1 MKVIYDRI
9 ESIRGNLIMVRAEG
23 VSLGELARIELAD
36 GRLVYASVLRIDGNL
51 VTLQVFENTRGIST
65 SDRVSFLKRQMQVV
79 YGDTLFGR
87 RMSGSGVP
95 IDGGP
100 IPEGEKVN
108 IGTPSFNPTRRVIP
122 RLMVQ
127 TNIPMI
133 DVFNCLVKSQK
144 IPIFSV
150 AGEPYNALLMRI
162 ANQTDADVVI
172 IGGMGLTFKDYQAF
186 IDNAEEAGSAH
197 KTIMFIHRATD
208 PAVECLLAPDMALAC
223 AERFAMNGKH
233 VLVLLT
239 DMTAFADAIKEIA
252 ITMDQVPSNRGYP
265 GSLYSDLAARY
276 EKAVLIEGSGSI
288 TIVAVTTMP
297 GDDVTHPV
305 PDNTGY
311 ITEGQFYLHN
321 GVIDP
326 FGSLSRLKQ
335 LVIGKVTREDHGDL
349 ANAMI
354 RLYAESK
361 KARERQSMGFKLS
374 HWDEQLIAFGKL
386 FEEKMMNL
394 EVNCP
399 IEEALDLGW
408 ALLGQ
413 CFKPDQVGIRQK
425 YIDAYWVKNAK
436 QQEEKKEDSI
446 KPSVK
451 RPKEAQHV

>member
-1 MKVIYDRI
+1 MKTVYDRI
-9 ESIRGNLIMVRAEG
+9 NDLRGNLITVTAEG
-23 VSLGELARIELAD
+23 VCLGELARVDLQD
-36 GRLVYASVLRIDGNL
+36 GRRIFATVLRIDGNR
-51 VTLQVFENTRGIST
+51 VTLQVFQNTRGIST
-65 SDRVSFLKRQMQVV
+65 GDRVTFLKRQMQVTF
-79 YGDTLFGR
+79 GESLLGR
-87 RMSGSGVP
+87 RLSGSGQP

-100 IPEGEKVN
+100 EIVGDAIN
-108 IGTPSFNPTRRVIP
+108 IGSQSFNPVCRVVP
-122 RLMVQ
+122 REMVR

-150 AGEPYNALLMRI
+150 PGEPYNQLLMRI

-186 IDNAEEAGSAH
+186 IDNAEQAGSIN
-197 KTIMFIHRATD
+197 KTIMFIHRAVD
-208 PAVECLLAPDMALAC
+208 PAVECILVPDMTLAC
-223 AERFAMNGKH
+223 AERFAIAGKN

-239 DMTAFADAIKEIA
+239 DMTSFADAIKEIS

-265 GSLYSDLAARY
+265 GSLYSDLASRY

-288 TIVAVTTMP
+288 TIVGVTTMP
-297 GDDVTHPV
+297 GDDVTHPI

-321 GVIDP
+321 KQIDP

-335 LVIGKVTREDHGDL
+335 LVIGVVTREDHGNL

-374 HWDEQLIAFGKL
+374 RWDEKL
-386 FEEKMMNL
+386 LTYSRFFEDRMMNL
-394 EVNCP
+394 EVNMSLEDTLDQGWKMLSECFLP
-399 IEEALDLGW
+399 EE
-408 ALLGQ
+408 
-413 CFKPDQVGIRQK
+413 VGIKQSLVNK
-425 YIDAYWVKNAK
+425 YW
-436 QQEEKKEDSI
+436 
-446 KPSVK
+446 PSNI
-451 RPKEAQHV
+451 

>member
-1 MKVIYDRI
+1 MKMVYDKI
-9 ESIRGNLIMVRAEG
+9 NDMRGNLITVTAG
-23 VSLGELARIELAD
+23 DVGLGELARIDLKD
-36 GRLVYASVLRIDGNL
+36 GRSVYASVLRIEGDQI
-51 VTLQVFENTRGIST
+51 TLQVFENTRGIST
-65 SDRVSFLKRQMQVV
+65 DDKVTFLKHQIQAI
-79 YGDTLFGR
+79 YGDSLLGR
-87 RMSGSGVP
+87 RLSGAGVP

-100 IPEGEKVN
+100 AIVGEPIN
-108 IGTPSFNPTRRVIP
+108 IGGTSFNPVKRVIP
-122 RLMVQ
+122 RDMVR

-150 AGEPYNALLMRI
+150 PGEPYNQLLMRI

-186 IDNAEEAGSAH
+186 IDNAEASGSMN
-197 KTIMFIHRATD
+197 KTVMFIHKATD
-208 PAVECLLAPDMALAC
+208 PAVECLLVPDMALAC
-223 AERFAMNGKH
+223 AEKFAINDKN

-239 DMTAFADAIKEIA
+239 DMTAFSDAIKEIS

-265 GSLYSDLAARY
+265 GSLYSDLASRY

-311 ITEGQFYLHN
+311 ITEGQFYLHH
-321 GVIDP
+321 GRIDP

-335 LVIGKVTREDHGDL
+335 LVIGKVTREDHADL

-361 KARERQSMGFKLS
+361 KARERQGMGFKLS
-374 HWDEQLIAFGKL
+374 RWDEQLLHYSHL
-386 FEEKMMNL
+386 FEKRMMNL
-394 EVNCP
+394 DVNYTL
-399 IEEALDLGW
+399 EEALDMGW
-408 ALLGQ
+408 KTLAE
-413 CFKPDQVGIRQK
+413 CFQPEEVGI
-425 YIDAYWVKNAK
+425 
-436 QQEEKKEDSI
+436 
-446 KPSVK
+446 
-451 RPKEAQHV
+451 KEAILKKFWPKK

>member
-1 MKVIYDRI
+1 MKMVYDRI
-9 ESIRGNLIMVRAEG
+9 KDMRGNLITVTAEG
-23 VSLGELARIELAD
+23 VGLGELARIDFAD
-36 GRLVYASVLRIDGNL
+36 GRSVFASVLRIEGDR

-65 SDRVSFLKRQMQVV
+65 NDKVTFLKKQMQAT
-79 YGDTLFGR
+79 YSDALLGR
-87 RMSGSGVP
+87 RLSGAGKP

-100 IPEGEKVN
+100 DVVGEPID
-108 IGTPSFNPTRRVIP
+108 IGGTSFNPVKRIIP
-122 RLMVQ
+122 REMVR

-150 AGEPYNALLMRI
+150 AGEPYNQLLMRI

-186 IDNAEEAGSAH
+186 IDNAEASGSMN

-208 PAVECLLAPDMALAC
+208 PAVECLLVPDMALAC
-223 AERFAMNGKH
+223 AERFAVNDLN

-239 DMTAFADAIKEIA
+239 DMTAFSDAIKEIS

-265 GSLYSDLAARY
+265 GSLYSDLASRY
-276 EKAVLIEGSGSI
+276 EKAVLVEGSGSI

-311 ITEGQFYLHN
+311 ITEGQFYLHQ
-321 GVIDP
+321 GRIDP

-361 KARERQSMGFKLS
+361 KARERQGMGFKLS
-374 HWDEQLIAFGKL
+374 TWDEQLLHYSYL
-386 FEEKMMNL
+386 FEQRMMDL
-394 EVNCP
+394 EVNCSL
-399 IEEALDLGW
+399 EDALDNGW
-408 ALLGQ
+408 NTLAE
-413 CFKPDQVGIRQK
+413 CFQANEVGIKESILNK
-425 YIDAYWVKNAK
+425 YWPEKALAK
-436 QQEEKKEDSI
+436 K
-446 KPSVK
+446 
-451 RPKEAQHV
+451 

>member
-36 GRLVYASVLRIDGNL
+36 GRHVYASVLRIDGNL

-65 SDRVSFLKRQMQVV
+65 SDKVTFLKRQMQTA
-79 YGDTLFGR
+79 YGDALFGR

-100 IPEGEKVN
+100 TPEGEKVN

-133 DVFNCLVKSQK
+133 DLFNCLVKSQK

-186 IDNAEEAGSAH
+186 IDNADEAGSAH

-208 PAVECLLAPDMALAC
+208 PAVECLLVPDMALAC

-386 FEEKMMNL
+386 FEERMMNL

-408 ALLGQ
+408 QLLGQ

-425 YIDAYWVKNAK
+425 YIDAYWVN
-436 QQEEKKEDSI
+436 
-446 KPSVK
+446 PSAK
-451 RPKEAQHV
+451 RPQEAQHV